1 MCSCLQLSSVRVH
14 LNQASLHAKYAQYGH
29 RAGPEECQEFMNQLG
44 PDWGGGVAFT
54 FKLKVQDM
62 VIGEVVGIDMA

>member
-1 MCSCLQLSSVRVH
+1 MCILREPTCIRPNTH
-14 LNQASLHAKYAQYGH
+14 AQYGH

-44 PDWGGGVAFT
+44 PEWGGGVAFT

-62 VIGEVVGIDMA
+62 VIGEVLVTDMTPSRHSFQ